1 MGGRPA
7 PGRSARPQG
16 GADLRHLARRAEP
29 VKLLRL
35 GEAMSRGPQVLQRLR
50 QFARAG
56 LHALEQA
63 RILDRHHRL
72 VCKGSNGR
80 KRSGW
85 LRAAQLPLQSMSPCL
100 ATKLKENML

>member
-35 GEAMSRGPQVLQRLR
+35 GEATT
-50 QFARAG
+50 AR
-56 LHALEQA
+56 
-63 RILDRHHRL
+63 
-72 VCKGSNGR
+72 
-80 KRSGW
+80 
-85 LRAAQLPLQSMSPCL
+85 
-100 ATKLKENML
+100 